1 MASANIL
8 RKVYSANDAK
18 RFKVYYDNKPANHAE
33 MDSRVCITLNST
45 GQVIRLNEAEAFDLV
60 MDLSRALKWGHGRTR
75 R

>member
-1 MASANIL
+1 MANGSVL
-8 RKVYSANDAK
+8 RKVYSASEPK
-18 RFKVYYDNKPANHAE
+18 RFKVYFDNKPSNHTE

-45 GQVIRLNEAEAFDLV
+45 GQVIRLNEAETFDLI